1 MSQLPINSKARHQ
14 ISTRMHWYSVS
25 LQKQEISQSQLNTM
39 FDSIYF
45 YFYLIHIRLEQC
57 PPGTMARVRLRA
69 NQKYQNSLMPFCRK
83 CPPAQYQPNYNQIK
97 CMPCPLGMSSP
108 RGSISVTNCF
118 SDRKHICEINS
129 AICGPHGICVPENGN
144 QHLYSC
150 LCVDGYAGEYRP
162 LFSVIAFHLQLH
174 ITLCGTCMPVCN

>member
-1 MSQLPINSKARHQ
+1 
-14 ISTRMHWYSVS
+14 
-25 LQKQEISQSQLNTM
+25 
-39 FDSIYF
+39 
-45 YFYLIHIRLEQC
+45 
-57 PPGTMARVRLRA
+57 MARVRLRT

-108 RGSISVTNCF
+108 RGAISILNCF

-129 AICGPHGICVPENGN
+129 AICGPHGICVSEHGN

-150 LCVDGYAGEYRP
+150 LCEDGYTGI
-162 LFSVIAFHLQLH
+162 LFSVNLFHLQLKSVYYSTVSCVH
-174 ITLCGTCMPVCN
+174 ECVCVSAIKNGMK